1 MYKKRKIEDIRLFL
15 LPLNTSK
22 ESRPKKTTGIVYII
36 PREAEKN
43 KLKSLGKLFA
53 KISKLNS

>member
-1 MYKKRKIEDIRLFL
+1 MYKKRKLEDIRLFL

-22 ESRPKKTTGIVYII
+22 ESNPKKTTGTVHII
-36 PREAEKN
+36 PREVEKN
-43 KLKSLGKLFA
+43 KLKSFGKLFT